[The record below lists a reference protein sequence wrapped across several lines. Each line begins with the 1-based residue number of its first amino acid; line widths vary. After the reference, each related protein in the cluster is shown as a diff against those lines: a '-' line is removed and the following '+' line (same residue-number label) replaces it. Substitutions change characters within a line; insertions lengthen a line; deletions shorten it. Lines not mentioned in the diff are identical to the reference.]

1 MTQSDEASKFLENA
15 RQRIRTHA
23 RKRRQ
28 AGHTDKLYTVVQ
40 SKSGDLYVGIPFE
53 TSMTQAN
60 FCAERHAINNMLC
73 REPDSGAVERILVA
87 TPAPDE
93 TSNPTT
99 PCGACR
105 HAIHQFSDDA
115 TVYCAT
121 FVRETDGWTMFPR
134 IDQYSATEL
143 YPDHH
148 GHPSWD

>member
-1 MTQSDEASKFLENA
+1 MSQSDEGSEFIERAG
-15 RQRIRTHA
+15 QRIRTHA

-28 AGHTDKLYTVVQ
+28 AGHTDKLYAVVQ
-40 SKSGDLYVGIPFE
+40 SKTDDLYVGIPLE
-53 TSMTQAN
+53 TSMAQSN
-60 FCAERHAINNMLC
+60 FCAERHAINNMLYA
-73 REPDSGAVERILVA
+73 EPDSAVIERILVA

-93 TSNPTT
+93 TTNPTT

-105 HAIHQFSDDA
+105 HVINQFSDDA

-121 FVRETDGWTMFPR
+121 FVRETDDWTMFPR
-134 IDQYSATEL
+134 VNQFTATGL